1 MKKYKVRLVGMGIEA
16 VGIIPFEN
24 EPTIEEVENSTA
36 LYLNEKL
43 MKVEQDGN
51 FYASNSY
58 MLTYEELQK
67 EKNELED
74 SYKESV
80 RQTKERKH
88 LPQQRKYDIV
98 NNNEK
103 I

>member
-24 EPTIEEVENSTA
+24 EPTIEEIENSTA

-51 FYASNSY
+51 FYVRDRY
-58 MLTYEELQK
+58 MLTYEELSI
-67 EKNELED
+67 EL
-74 SYKESV
+74 
-80 RQTKERKH
+80 
-88 LPQQRKYDIV
+88 
-98 NNNEK
+98 
-103 I
+103 

>member
-51 FYASNSY
+51 FYVRNRY
-58 MLTYEELQK
+58 MLTYE
-67 EKNELED
+67 
-74 SYKESV
+74 
-80 RQTKERKH
+80 
-88 LPQQRKYDIV
+88 DI
-98 NNNEK
+98 N
-103 I
+103 

>member
-16 VGIIPFEN
+16 IGIIPFEN

-51 FYASNSY
+51 FYASDRY
-58 MLTYEELQK
+58 MLTYEELQEEK
-67 EKNELED
+67 EKKLILGEW
-74 SYKESV
+74 V
-80 RQTKERKH
+80 
-88 LPQQRKYDIV
+88 
-98 NNNEK
+98 
-103 I
+103 

>member
-51 FYASNSY
+51 FYASDRY
-58 MLTYEELQK
+58 MLTYEELQEEK
-67 EKNELED
+67 EKKLILGEW
-74 SYKESV
+74 V
-80 RQTKERKH
+80 
-88 LPQQRKYDIV
+88 
-98 NNNEK
+98 
-103 I
+103 